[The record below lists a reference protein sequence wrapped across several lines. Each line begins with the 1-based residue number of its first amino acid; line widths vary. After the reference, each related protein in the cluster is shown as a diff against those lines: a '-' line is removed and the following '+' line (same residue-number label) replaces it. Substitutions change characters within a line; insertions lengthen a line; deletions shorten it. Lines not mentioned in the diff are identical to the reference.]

1 MIGVDIL
8 SQLSSPTE
16 IRPFSKQV
24 FDIFIELLQY
34 EKTPSILMS
43 ILYGIGHNSE
53 NLVLEKDIELIASY
67 KASEHSCIREGVVFA
82 LIGIDNRIAI
92 EALVELSKDKYCF
105 IRDWAVFGLGS
116 LIDTDNTLIREA
128 LYERLFDKHQKTKE
142 EAIVGLARRK
152 DLRVKNIIKQEL
164 LSKTYGHLLFD
175 AIEELPNITFQPLLE
190 DDLLTCK
197 TDADIGPRWIEDLE
211 KCIENLKAS
220 NSPAN

>member
-1 MIGVDIL
+1 MKRSEWDNEKLFNRLLNGKTEKAYWNNISELRKRGNKDFFKECSLLIKSEIEKERMIGIDIL
-8 SQLSSPTE
+8 SQLNSPTE
-16 IRPFSKQV
+16 IRPFFKQV

-67 KASEHSCIREGVVFA
+67 KASEHSCVREGVVFA

-105 IRDWAVFGLGS
+105 IRDWAVLGLGS

-152 DLRVKNIIKQEL
+152 DLRVKNIR
-164 LSKTYGHLLFD
+164 HC
-175 AIEELPNITFQPLLE
+175 P
-190 DDLLTCK
+190 
-197 TDADIGPRWIEDLE
+197 
-211 KCIENLKAS
+211 
-220 NSPAN
+220 